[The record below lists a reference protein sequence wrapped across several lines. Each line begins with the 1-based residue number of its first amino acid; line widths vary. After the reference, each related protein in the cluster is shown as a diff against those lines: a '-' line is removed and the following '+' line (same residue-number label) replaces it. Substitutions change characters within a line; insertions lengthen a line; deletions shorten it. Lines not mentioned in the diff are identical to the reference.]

1 MLICTFC
8 WNLRQI
14 VKSAL
19 ISGETVLNY
28 SVILKFIWRSPDY
41 TAGNFRGQKQLIDL
55 YAFQSNCLSSCFVC
69 KQYFYSPRLWRF
81 YWIQVKCV
89 YAIQILATD
98 NSPWINTEINR
109 YVRRSDYPNLY
120 NKNSHEKFIQT

>member
-28 SVILKFIWRSPDY
+28 SVILKFISDLRDY
-41 TAGNFRGQKQLIDL
+41 TAVNFRGQKQLIDL
-55 YAFQSNCLSSCFVC
+55 YAFNQIVLVPALFASSISIALGCDDSIEF
-69 KQYFYSPRLWRF
+69 K
-81 YWIQVKCV
+81 
-89 YAIQILATD
+89 
-98 NSPWINTEINR
+98 
-109 YVRRSDYPNLY
+109 
-120 NKNSHEKFIQT
+120 